1 MFPPFRDRSFDEIWR
16 VLKKR
21 KWHVIMPALALSSAA
36 IWTISQTSNTYK
48 STALLTIKAP
58 KISEKIVQSL
68 SDEDMSQKLN
78 ELTQNI
84 LSRNNLEQIIK
95 KYNLYAKER
104 AAGQSIESVT
114 DAMRKN
120 ITVETEKDGKEKVS
134 NFRITYIGG
143 SPEQVR
149 QITNDLANIY
159 VNKQLKESVQAAE
172 NTSEFIDKQLSQ
184 AKKNLDEIEQQR
196 VEIMQQNSETLPESS
211 QGLIA
216 QLQGARNREENIT
229 KEKETLT
236 IEKGRVN
243 EQIGANNRQIRL
255 IEEYGEKET
264 QDALRQSSQIEDTPA
279 YAQLINKRAE
289 LTAQLDNLLKVF
301 KEKHPS
307 VIAKRS
313 EIERVNDEIES
324 LRKNTD
330 KRVQIASQSS
340 TRKAELQKRSLESE
354 NQRLQSQVA
363 QIEQQLRYKD
373 EEIQRNNEQIA
384 NLEAKLNRVPGIK
397 IALEGVSARY
407 ASAKTIYDELLKKYN
422 DSQNQVQRETNSQG
436 ETIQV
441 VDQANLPSAPVNTN
455 KKMILMLVSVGL
467 GLGGGL
473 IFAAFFEVPK
483 LFKIQNIEDMKHHTG
498 LKVMFSVPSL
508 LTEKEIRRQKIIN
521 FLKWAAGLA
530 ASVSSIPLLIVIL
543 QKLHIFERLV

>member
-1 MFPPFRDRSFDEIWR
+1 
-16 VLKKR
+16 
-21 KWHVIMPALALSSAA
+21 MPALALSLAA
-36 IWTISQTSNTYK
+36 IWTISKTPNTYK

-68 SDEDMSQKLN
+68 SDEDMSQRLN

-84 LSRNNLEQIIK
+84 LSRNNLEQIVK
-95 KYNLYAKER
+95 KYNLYSKER
-104 AAGQSIESVT
+104 AAGQPIESVT

-134 NFRITYIGG
+134 NFRITYTGG
-143 SPEQVR
+143 LPEQVR

-159 VNKQLKESVQAAE
+159 VNRQLDESVQAAE

-184 AKKNLDEIEQQR
+184 AKKNLDDIEQQR
-196 VEIMQQNSETLPESS
+196 VEIMQQNSETLPEAS

-216 QLQGARNREENIT
+216 QLQGARDREDNIT

-236 IEKGRVN
+236 VEKGRVN

-289 LTAQLDNLLKVF
+289 LTGQLDNLLKVF

-313 EIERVNDEIES
+313 EIQRVNDEIES

-330 KRVQIASQSS
+330 KRVQLASQSS

-354 NQRLQSQVA
+354 NQRLQSQIG

-373 EEIQRNNEQIA
+373 EEMQRNNEQIA

-397 IALEGVSARY
+397 IALEGISSRY

-422 DSQNQVQRETNSQG
+422 ESQNQVVRETSSQG
-436 ETIQV
+436 ETIQI
-441 VDQANLPSAPVNTN
+441 VDQANLPTAPVNGN
-455 KKMILMLVSVGL
+455 KKLILMLVSVGL
-467 GLGGGL
+467 GLGVGL

-508 LTEKEIRRQKIIN
+508 QTEKEIRKQKFIN
-521 FLKWAAGLA
+521 FLKWAAGLT